1 MNKILFVCT
10 VLLFTSLDSVGQ
22 ERYYHDCQCKS
33 SFKIYTTDETY
44 ADSLNIFQSHLVQL
58 QELNFL
64 HFENENHVISFLKEP
79 VYVELKSQTELFQEY
94 GFNLPEV
101 ISSEN
106 VSNVIFYL
114 IRNNRAQENSISIVK
129 QIRE

>member
-1 MNKILFVCT
+1 M
-10 VLLFTSLDSVGQ
+10 
-22 ERYYHDCQCKS
+22 
-33 SFKIYTTDETY
+33 
-44 ADSLNIFQSHLVQL
+44 QL

-64 HFENENHVISFLKEP
+64 HFANENHVISFLKEP

-94 GFNLPEV
+94 GFKLPEV
-101 ISSEN
+101 ISNEN

-114 IRNNRAQENSISIVK
+114 IRNNRTQENSISIVK